1 MKIGIFTFHDEY
13 NYGSALQAFALQS
26 YLKSLGH
33 EVRVLHHHLSVT
45 DERIKGIFAS
55 HSLRDWLRFV
65 VLGMLGGGQFARQW
79 RLRKSRAFV
88 RKYLQLTKYRFYTWE
103 DAPQDLGVDIL
114 IVGSD
119 QLWSCQWESP
129 AKYLLYDAPNIPAIA
144 YAVSMGVSEVPIEMR
159 KIYKNGFKRFK
170 RISVREEKA
179 IELMRKCGFEGEVVQ
194 TVDPTLLADTAIW
207 DEFIGKRLECVPY
220 LFCYLMGEDV
230 ESALPIL
237 ANFAKEKAC
246 GIRIVVEKFYWNNEP
261 LRISCLIRALH
272 KCFRLQRY
280 CKENH
285 IEILLSASHKDF
297 IRNISMANWVLTDS
311 FHALMFSLVFKKDV
325 RVLRPRNEYRERMFS
340 RLEDASRQFMETEII
355 CNNLEEAL
363 SSFLHNEKSRMDQ
376 TALNCAVNFS
386 KEWLI
391 SSLAN
396 TGSGNSNGK

>member
-1 MKIGIFTFHDEY
+1 
-13 NYGSALQAFALQS
+13 
-26 YLKSLGH
+26 
-33 EVRVLHHHLSVT
+33 
-45 DERIKGIFAS
+45 
-55 HSLRDWLRFV
+55 
-65 VLGMLGGGQFARQW
+65 
-79 RLRKSRAFV
+79 
-88 RKYLQLTKYRFYTWE
+88 
-103 DAPQDLGVDIL
+103 
-114 IVGSD
+114 
-119 QLWSCQWESP
+119 
-129 AKYLLYDAPNIPAIA
+129 
-144 YAVSMGVSEVPIEMR
+144 
-159 KIYKNGFKRFK
+159 
-170 RISVREEKA
+170 
-179 IELMRKCGFEGEVVQ
+179 
-194 TVDPTLLADTAIW
+194 W

-246 GIRIVVEKFYWNNEP
+246 GIRIVVEKFYWNYEP